1 MENGLVLLLM
11 LTFQETFEMKIWE
24 GGRNMKPTEEKTY
37 LRIVVKSKMKN
48 MNKHLYIF
56 EQWEGGIF
64 ENSVI
69 FNRGIFKGEKYTA
82 YNKYEAKIIMGLLG
96 LNKIRRYRLYYHFD
110 RSLSDCF
117 IEFED

>member
-1 MENGLVLLLM
+1 M
-11 LTFQETFEMKIWE
+11 LTLQETIERKIWE

-37 LRIVVKSKMKN
+37 LRILVNSKMKN

-56 EQWEGGIF
+56 EQWEGGIL
-64 ENSVI
+64 ENSGI
-69 FNRGIFKGEKYTA
+69 SNKGIFKGEKYTT

-96 LNKIRRYRLYYHFD
+96 MNKIKRYYLYNQLNGD
-110 RSLSDCF
+110 LRCCL

>member
-1 MENGLVLLLM
+1 MN
-11 LTFQETFEMKIWE
+11 
-24 GGRNMKPTEEKTY
+24 
-37 LRIVVKSKMKN
+37 SKLKN

-82 YNKYEAKIIMGLLG
+82 YNKYEAKIIIGLLG
-96 LNKIRRYRLYYHFD
+96 LNKIKRYRLYYHFD
-110 RSLSDCF
+110 RSLSDCL